1 MAKEKLDLLTDVN
14 ILLMIKNVLEQYIT
28 VYYQCI
34 IYVYQYVKSNNKYIK
49 DYDKNKES
57 AYLHYW
63 DVINLYDWA
72 ILQTFPLIN
81 FEWIK
86 DTFQFNEDF
95 IKKAIAKKVIK
106 DIFSKTM
113 FNTWNN

>member
-1 MAKEKLDLLTDVN
+1 MKLDLLTDVN
-14 ILLMIKNVLEQYIT
+14 ILLMIKKGVRA
-28 VYYQCI
+28 VYHS
-34 IYVYQYVKSNNKYIK
+34 VYQYVKSNNKYIK

-106 DIFSKTM
+106 DIFSKMM